1 MDVAE
6 WRVEVA
12 VGGTF
17 DVWVNLA
24 ADDDSAGDFY
34 VVETEGSRTRGEV
47 RSTVDY
53 DHFRE
58 QPAGRLTLRPGVN
71 RIILRP
77 DGPLK
82 HELADVRSV
91 RLAPGPP

>member
-1 MDVAE
+1 
-6 WRVEVA
+6 
-12 VGGTF
+12 
-17 DVWVNLA
+17 
-24 ADDDSAGDFY
+24 
-34 VVETEGSRTRGEV
+34 V

-58 QPAGRLTLRPGVN
+58 QSAGRLTLRAGVN

-82 HELADVRSV
+82 RELADVRGV
-91 RLAPGPP
+91 RLAPVGKP